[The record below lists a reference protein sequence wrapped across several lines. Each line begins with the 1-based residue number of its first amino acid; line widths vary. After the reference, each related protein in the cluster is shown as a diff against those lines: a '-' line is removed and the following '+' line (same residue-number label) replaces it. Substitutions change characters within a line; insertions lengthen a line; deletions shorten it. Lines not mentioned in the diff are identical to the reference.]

1 MCISLTAFLPLELF
15 WVYNLSLPNKIR
27 RASEQSYYQTSL
39 PNHVIKN
46 GLFTPHSIKDLVSS
60 SFRLFILIPT
70 IYLHS
75 ESLCS
80 SGLFIGFLAFSPKNS
95 RDGNNNNFPFL
106 GIKNFIASYST
117 GHIYR
122 VEKSE
127 LSQFPA

>member
-1 MCISLTAFLPLELF
+1 MSSRLMCISLTAFLPLELF

-46 GLFTPHSIKDLVSS
+46 GLFTPYSIKDLVSS

-75 ESLCS
+75 ESLSS
-80 SGLFIGFLAFSPKNS
+80 SGLFIGFLAFSPK
-95 RDGNNNNFPFL
+95 
-106 GIKNFIASYST
+106 K
-117 GHIYR
+117 
-122 VEKSE
+122 
-127 LSQFPA
+127 